1 VVRPAELQ
9 VGVVTAL
16 VGAPL
21 VLALLR
27 RSKPAG
33 AAL

>member
-1 VVRPAELQ
+1 
-9 VGVVTAL
+9 VVTAL